1 MSRPI
6 PDEMIKY
13 AREDTHYLLYVYDLM
28 KNELIQRGNQSN
40 NLLLAVL
47 NRSRDLCLKRY
58 EKERLTET
66 SHLVLYNKFN
76 WLFNPQQVSHFIRL
90 SDALDACICCYVR
103 LER

>member
-1 MSRPI
+1 
-6 PDEMIKY
+6 MIKY
-13 AREDTHYLLYVYDLM
+13 AREDTHYLLYIYDLM
-28 KNELIQRGNQSN
+28 KNELIQRGNQTN

-76 WLFNPQQVSHFIRL
+76 WLFNPQQVRNWSYESHV
-90 SDALDACICCYVR
+90 LDACICCDVC
-103 LER
+103 LEG